1 MERRGAAAIASGGG
15 LLRARHFYVYILG
28 NRPGGV
34 LYTGMT
40 NDLKRRVSE
49 HKSREGGGFTKR
61 YNIDRLV
68 SFEVTDDA
76 LTAIERE
83 KQIKGGPRRRKIA
96 LIEGINPNWVDLFDD
111 L

>member
-1 MERRGAAAIASGGG
+1 MERRGAVAIASGGG

-68 SFEVTDDA
+68 SFEVTDDVA
-76 LTAIERE
+76 DCDR
-83 KQIKGGPRRRKIA
+83 KGEADQGRAASQEDRVDRRNQSELGRS
-96 LIEGINPNWVDLFDD
+96 VR
-111 L
+111 